1 MQEKLPLWRK
11 IVKAVLASLL
21 TVLLL
26 AAFYIA
32 VVMGNP
38 QKDDSSA
45 GSLQAEQPL
54 PEAMSSPIMITQ
66 NSQLS
71 ALLEFFPGQV
81 MAAMNTSVLS
91 LQHGLCEDVP
101 FEAGLARRV
110 TLTYRTTE
118 DALVTLVS
126 IYPARATSLI
136 TKGDYVLS
144 DTFGLPL
151 AGLRSVRMEKPG
163 SICMH
168 AQGVEALYV
177 VTLPEL
183 SASALRALTTT
194 FQLYQGD

>member
-1 MQEKLPLWRK
+1 MQDKLPLWRRSL
-11 IVKAVLASLL
+11 KAVLL
-21 TVLLL
+21 TLVTIVLL
-26 AAFYIA
+26 AAFYLA
-32 VVMGNP
+32 VVMGTP
-38 QKDDSSA
+38 QEEGSA
-45 GSLQAEQPL
+45 VTARQDQPL
-54 PEAMSSPIMITQ
+54 LTALPAAVFITDAA
-66 NSQLS
+66 QLDQLLDAFPAPVLAS
-71 ALLEFFPGQV
+71 MNAAALRFD
-81 MAAMNTSVLS
+81 S
-91 LQHGLCEDVP
+91 GLCEDIP
-101 FEAGLARRV
+101 YENGLGRKV
-110 TLTYRTTE
+110 TLTYRTAE

-168 AQGVEALYV
+168 AQGAEALYV